1 MMRGGPSVEA
11 LRATW
16 HLDNAR
22 QSKQLGLWDQCVQA
36 LSSDAET
43 PLPAA

>member
-1 MMRGGPSVEA
+1 MRRDGPSVEA

-16 HLDNAR
+16 HLDNVR
-22 QSKQLGLWDQCVQA
+22 QSKQLALWDQCVQA
-36 LSSDAET
+36 LSSDAGT